1 MLIGRGNLMVKFSL
15 AIEAA
20 SVVNIIKYFITPSVY
35 TDKVMAAEIL
45 KVRAVL
51 ENMKVF
57 FINVFSFSLWLIY
70 NAAMPQTTP

>member
-1 MLIGRGNLMVKFSL
+1 MVKFSL

-51 ENMKVF
+51 ENKVF